1 VKAHQVFIPL
11 VKKQLERKSFYH
23 MFSMAHIHLLV
34 NHFPIIG
41 AIFIT
46 VMFVIALL
54 FKNVFLQKVSLWFL
68 VGTALSTAVTYASGD
83 GTKAAVQ
90 GLPQASD
97 TMIAA
102 HEQAARYG
110 LIVMFV
116 AGVLALGG
124 IVLYSKRPVLPF
136 YFRLSVLMILLISVV
151 VLTYVGFLGGQIMHT
166 EIRS

>member
-1 VKAHQVFIPL
+1 
-11 VKKQLERKSFYH
+11 
-23 MFSMAHIHLLV
+23 MFSMAHLHLLV

-41 AIFIT
+41 SIFIS
-46 VMFVIALL
+46 VMFIIALW

-68 VGTALSTAVTYASGD
+68 VGVALSTALTYASGG

-90 GLPQASD
+90 GLPQVSD

-110 LIVMFV
+110 LIIMFV
-116 AGVLALGG
+116 AGALALGG
-124 IVLYSKRPVLPF
+124 IILYSKKPILPL
-136 YFRLSVLMILLISVV
+136 YFRISVLVVLLISVV
-151 VLTYVGFLGGQIMHT
+151 VLTYVGFLGGLIMHS